1 MVRVHCVEAKSAH
14 ELFLRCSWR
23 DCSHDGRRV
32 YCLYNTT
39 GVMTFR
45 VTTVTSHLCFRSRV
59 KHHQWKGNGSTLYR
73 SQKDVSRFECLHD
86 SSKHVASVGY
96 PSPPSMMSSSLSS
109 SQISFVEK
117 QNFHCSA
124 CEGSGVL
131 VEPDCSGHRVLRPL
145 ARILRFVERR
155 HTFRKGLPAATRE
168 TSTPLVA
175 LPGSSPSLLSRL
187 RS

>member
-1 MVRVHCVEAKSAH
+1 MLIQH
-14 ELFLRCSWR
+14 
-23 DCSHDGRRV
+23 DCSYDLQG
-32 YCLYNTT
+32 ND
-39 GVMTFR
+39 
-45 VTTVTSHLCFRSRV
+45 SHEPPVLQKPNQASSMEG
-59 KHHQWKGNGSTLYR
+59 QWINLI
-73 SQKDVSRFECLHD
+73 SQSKDVSRFECLRD

-96 PSPPSMMSSSLSS
+96 PSPPTIMSSSLSS

-131 VEPDCSGHRVLRPL
+131 VEPDRSGHRVLRPL
-145 ARILRFVERR
+145 ARILRRLVERR

-168 TSTPLVA
+168 TSTSLVA